1 MLGKEI
7 LLTISNLK
15 SACLVQYIKNSDKEK
30 WVYSDCGTTFHGA
43 GLWKFGSDF
52 ERNVVIFGVYNN
64 LSSHADNYKDKC
76 LI

>member
-30 WVYSDCGTTFHGA
+30 WVYSE
-43 GLWKFGSDF
+43 FGSDF
-52 ERNVVIFGVYNN
+52 ERNVAIFGVYNN